1 MVGDLIETS
10 TQFSAL
16 TFKTQNTIK
25 PKTKT
30 FAPIDAKPAVNRKMA
45 GSTLD
50 GGMKLGGFKPKA
62 SARFSSM

>member
-30 FAPIDAKPAVNRKMA
+30 FAPIDAKPAVNRKMYQR
-45 GSTLD
+45 LNQ
-50 GGMKLGGFKPKA
+50 F
-62 SARFSSM
+62 